1 MRVNQFRDLP
11 ESHATAD
18 ADAMVRAQ
26 IPAPAPASLVFTG
39 NANARPCRPATPGQP
54 AGRTDP
60 QAVAAPIRVILA
72 DDHPIVLLGLVTLLR
87 QDPAISI
94 LVETR
99 DGIAALEAIQT
110 YRPHVAVLDI
120 EMPGKSGLE
129 VAAEIQLAGLPVQ
142 SLFVTSHRD
151 EVVFNQ
157 AMNLGVKG
165 YVLKDSALDDLR
177 TAVKTVAAGRRFI
190 SAAMSDHLYERG
202 YRTRELA
209 GQRPGLEMLT
219 PMERRVLRMV
229 AMDQTSKAIAD
240 TLGISHRTVENHRA
254 NCASKLSL
262 RGSHSLLKFA
272 FDHKA
277 QLL

>member
-1 MRVNQFRDLP
+1 
-11 ESHATAD
+11 
-18 ADAMVRAQ
+18 MVRAQ
-26 IPAPAPASLVFTG
+26 IQTPITPQSAGSASPR
-39 NANARPCRPATPGQP
+39 ARLALAGSTTLPGCRLDVSTP
-54 AGRTDP
+54 TD
-60 QAVAAPIRVILA
+60 PIRVILA

-87 QDPAISI
+87 QDPSISV

-99 DGIAALEAIQT
+99 DGIAALNAIHT

-120 EMPGKSGLE
+120 DMPGKSGLE
-129 VAAEIQLAGLPVQ
+129 VATEIQESGLPVQ
-142 SLFVTSHRD
+142 SLFITSHCD
-151 EVVFNQ
+151 EAIFNQ

-165 YVLKDSALDDLR
+165 YVLKDSALEDLR
-177 TAVKTVAAGRRFI
+177 GAVKAVAAGRRFI
-190 SAAMSDHLYERG
+190 SGAMSDFLYERSH
-202 YRTRELA
+202 RTRELSR
-209 GQRPGLEMLT
+209 QRPGLESLT

-240 TLGISHRTVENHRA
+240 SLGISHRTVENHRA
-254 NCASKLSL
+254 NCASKLNL